1 LPSLLNILLNF
12 FSDHGD
18 RELILFGIFG
28 AVIIVFLVLDL
39 GLFNKK
45 AHKISTKSALYQSI
59 FWVCVST
66 AFGYL
71 IYLGGPYEYLESG
84 TKKVLSGADG
94 AVLYFSA
101 YLTEYAL
108 SVDNIF
114 VILLILKYFKVKE
127 EYYHK
132 TLFWGIL
139 GAVVFRAIFIF
150 VGALLIHKFH
160 WILYIFGVFLLYSGI
175 RIYFEDGDEKIEPEK
190 NPIMRFCR
198 AYLPIAKEDFG
209 GQFIVRL
216 NGKFMFTPLFLVIV
230 LIETTD
236 LIFAVDSI
244 PAAFAI
250 TQNEFLIYTSNI
262 FAVMG
267 LRAMFFLLA
276 GIIDKFYLLQ
286 KGLSIILFF
295 IGAKMLLEIF
305 KNDPDYAPF
314 VEKYVENP
322 YLSFSIIIGILMLSI
337 ILSVLVPRKEKPEE
351 QEEEEIQEEKLD
363 S

>member
-1 LPSLLNILLNF
+1 M
-12 FSDHGD
+12 
-18 RELILFGIFG
+18 
-28 AVIIVFLVLDL
+28 VVDL
-39 GLFNKK
+39 GLFHKQ
-45 AHKISTKSALYQSI
+45 AHKITTRSALYQSI
-59 FWVCVST
+59 FWVSIST
-66 AFGYL
+66 VFGVL
-71 IYLGGPYEYLESG
+71 IYFGGPYAHIENGVAVALQGSD
-84 TKKVLSGADG
+84 A
-94 AVLYFSA
+94 AVLYFST

-114 VILLILKYFKVKE
+114 VILLILKYFKVDE
-127 EYYHK
+127 TYYHK
-132 TLFWGIL
+132 VLFWGIL
-139 GAVVFRAIFIF
+139 GAIIFRAIFIF
-150 VGALLIHKFH
+150 VGAILIHKFH
-160 WILYIFGVFLLYSGI
+160 WILYIFGVFLIYSGI

-190 NPIMRFCR
+190 NPILKICR
-198 AYLPIAKEDFG
+198 KYLPISATDNG
-209 GQFIVRL
+209 GQFFFKEG
-216 NGKFMFTPLFLVIV
+216 GKLFFTPLFLVII

-305 KNDPDYAPF
+305 HIDLN
-314 VEKYVENP
+314 V
-322 YLSFSIIIGILMLSI
+322 YLSFTVIIATLTLSI
-337 ILSVLVPRKEKPEE
+337 VFSVIIPRKEKPA
-351 QEEEEIQEEKLD
+351 EIE
-363 S
+363 

>member
-1 LPSLLNILLNF
+1 M
-12 FSDHGD
+12 
-18 RELILFGIFG
+18 ILFGIFG
-28 AVIIVFLVLDL
+28 AIIILFLVLDL
-39 GLFNKK
+39 GLFHRQ

-59 FWVCVST
+59 FWVTISVV
-66 AFGYL
+66 FGYF
-71 IYLGGPYEYLESG
+71 IYVYDESG
-84 TKKVLSGADG
+84 TVG
-94 AVLYFSA
+94 AVEYFSA
-101 YLTEYAL
+101 YLTEKAL

-114 VILLILKYFKVKE
+114 VILLILKYFRVDE
-127 EYYHK
+127 TYYHK
-132 TLFWGIL
+132 VLFWGIL
-139 GAVVFRAIFIF
+139 GAIIMRAIFIF
-150 VGALLIHKFH
+150 VGAYLIHQFH
-160 WILYIFGVFLLYSGI
+160 WILYIFGVFLIYSGI

-190 NPIMRFCR
+190 NPVLIFCKK
-198 AYLPIAKEDFG
+198 YLPITTDTHD
-209 GQFIVRL
+209 
-216 NGKFMFTPLFLVIV
+216 GKFVVFEKGKLFFTPLFLVIV

-305 KNDPDYAPF
+305 RIDIN
-314 VEKYVENP
+314 V
-322 YLSFSIIIGILMLSI
+322 YLSFTVIIATLTLSI
-337 ILSVLVPRKEKPEE
+337 IFSVIIPRRSKLV
-351 QEEEEIQEEKLD
+351 
-363 S
+363 

>member
-1 LPSLLNILLNF
+1 MHVVLNI
-12 FSDHGD
+12 FSFSLFKNLP
-18 RELILFGIFG
+18 EEETILFGIF
-28 AVIIVFLVLDL
+28 ALIIILFLVLDL
-39 GLFNKK
+39 GIFHKK

-59 FWVCVST
+59 FWVVVST
-66 AFGYL
+66 LFGVFILLYDK
-71 IYLGGPYEYLESG
+71 SG
-84 TKKVLSGADG
+84 TEG
-94 AVLYFSA
+94 AVQYFSA

-114 VILLILKYFKVKE
+114 VILLILKYFKVNE
-127 EYYHK
+127 AYYHK
-132 TLFWGIL
+132 VLFWGIL
-139 GAVVFRAIFIF
+139 GAIVFRGLFIFIGTF
-150 VGALLIHKFH
+150 LIEQFH
-160 WILYIFGVFLLYSGI
+160 WILYIFGVFLVYSGI

-190 NPIMRFCR
+190 NPILKFCKK
-198 AYLPIAKEDFG
+198 YLPMSNDQHG
-209 GQFIVRL
+209 GNFVIRQ
-216 NGKFMFTPLFLVIV
+216 NGKILFTPLFLVIV

-250 TQNEFLIYTSNI
+250 TQNPFLIYTSNI

-295 IGAKMLLEIF
+295 IGAKMLLDIWHIEI
-305 KNDPDYAPF
+305 N
-314 VEKYVENP
+314 V
-322 YLSFSIIIGILMLSI
+322 YLSFTVIIVTLTLSI
-337 ILSVLVPRKEKPEE
+337 LFSILIPRRPKPEE
-351 QEEEEIQEEKLD
+351 Q

>member
-1 LPSLLNILLNF
+1 MLLFSLFRND
-12 FSDHGD
+12 SQA
-18 RELILFGIFG
+18 ETILFAVFA
-28 AVIIVFLVLDL
+28 AVIVLFLLIDL
-39 GLFNKK
+39 GVFNKK

-59 FWVCVST
+59 FWVIVST

-71 IYLGGPYEYLESG
+71 VYRFDDSGSDAALE
-84 TKKVLSGADG
+84 
-94 AVLYFSA
+94 YFSA

-114 VILLILKYFKVKE
+114 VILLILKYFNVKE
-127 EYYHK
+127 EYFHNI
-132 TLFWGIL
+132 LFWGIL
-139 GAVVFRAIFIF
+139 GAVVFRGLFIF
-150 VGALLIHKFH
+150 VGALLIAQFH
-160 WILYIFGVFLLYSGI
+160 WILYVFGVFLIYSGI
-175 RIYFEDGDEKIEPEK
+175 KIYFEDSDEKIDPEK
-190 NPIMRFCR
+190 NPILRLCR
-198 AYLPIAKEDFG
+198 KYLPMTKDDRG
-209 GQFIVRL
+209 GKFIVTKPKL
-216 NGKFMFTPLFLVIV
+216 MFTPLFLVIV

-262 FAVMG
+262 FAVLG

-305 KNDPDYAPF
+305 DMHIP
-314 VEKYVENP
+314 VT
-322 YLSFSIIIGILMLSI
+322 LSFTVILATLTLSI
-337 ILSVLVPRKEKPEE
+337 VFSVIVPKKTTKSDE
-351 QEEEEIQEEKLD
+351 LA
-363 S
+363 

>member
-1 LPSLLNILLNF
+1 M
-12 FSDHGD
+12 
-18 RELILFGIFG
+18 
-28 AVIIVFLVLDL
+28 VVDL
-39 GLFNKK
+39 GLFHKQ
-45 AHKISTKSALYQSI
+45 AHKITTKSALYQSI
-59 FWVCVST
+59 FWVSIST
-66 AFGYL
+66 LFGLL
-71 IYLGGPYEYLESG
+71 IYFNGPYAHLEEG
-84 TKKVLSGADG
+84 VPTNLSGSDA
-94 AVLYFSA
+94 AVLYFST

-114 VILLILKYFKVKE
+114 VILLILKYFKVDE
-127 EYYHK
+127 TYYHK
-132 TLFWGIL
+132 VLFWGIL
-139 GAVVFRAIFIF
+139 GAIIFRAIFIF
-150 VGALLIHKFH
+150 VGAILIHKFH
-160 WILYIFGVFLLYSGI
+160 WILYIFGVFLIYSGI

-190 NPIMRFCR
+190 NPILKICR
-198 AYLPIAKEDFG
+198 KYLPISATDKG
-209 GQFIVRL
+209 GQFFFKE
-216 NGKFMFTPLFLVIV
+216 NGKLFFTPLFLVII

-305 KNDPDYAPF
+305 HIDLN
-314 VEKYVENP
+314 V
-322 YLSFSIIIGILMLSI
+322 YLSFTVIIATLTLSI
-337 ILSVLVPRKEKPEE
+337 VFSVLIPRKAKAEA
-351 QEEEEIQEEKLD
+351 EEK
-363 S
+363 

>member
-1 LPSLLNILLNF
+1 LLSALNILLLF
-12 FSDHGD
+12 EQQSQ
-18 RELILFGIFG
+18 RETILFGVF
-28 AVIIVFLVLDL
+28 AVIIILFLVLDL
-39 GLFNKK
+39 GLFNKH
-45 AHKISTKSALYQSI
+45 AHKISTRSALNQSI
-59 FWVCVST
+59 FWVAVST
-66 AFGYL
+66 LFGFF
-71 IYLGGPYEYLESG
+71 IYKFED
-84 TKKVLSGADG
+84 SGAEG
-94 AVLYFSA
+94 AIEYFSA

-114 VILLILKYFKVKE
+114 VILLILKYFRVKE

-139 GAVVFRAIFIF
+139 GAIVFRAVFIF
-150 VGALLIHKFH
+150 VGALLIHKFE
-160 WILYIFGVFLLYSGI
+160 WLLYAFGVFLIYSGI

-190 NPIMRFCR
+190 NPIMKFCR
-198 AYLPIAKEDFG
+198 RYLPLTKDEHG
-209 GQFIVRL
+209 
-216 NGKFMFTPLFLVIV
+216 GKFLVREHGKIMFTPLFLVIV

-250 TQNEFLIYTSNI
+250 TQNPFLIYTSNI

-305 KNDPDYAPF
+305 DIEIGVYT
-314 VEKYVENP
+314 
-322 YLSFSIIIGILMLSI
+322 SFAVIIATLTLSI
-337 ILSVLVPRKEKPEE
+337 IFSVLVPRKSSPEE
-351 QEEEEIQEEKLD
+351 E
-363 S
+363 